1 MVPFLPMKKQ
11 RLSQVKQFGQIAW
24 VARMELTFEPKSD
37 DPHNAPSTI

>member
-11 RLSQVKQFGQIAW
+11 KLSQVKRFGQTAR

-37 DPHNAPSTI
+37 DPYDALSIT